1 MDEKGKRPVK
11 LTPLSDLSDLFTT
24 QQAREDSQ
32 REKVMD
38 IPLSE
43 ISDFPDHPFLVVNDE
58 AMQEMAES
66 VKQVGVLVPAVV
78 RPKEGGGYEMVA
90 GHRRKM
96 ASALAGLSTMPCIV
110 RNLTDDEAIIAMVDA
125 NLQRDKILPSEKA
138 RAYKMKLDAMKRQ
151 GKRTDLS
158 SVSVLQEQNLT
169 SAPVGPKSGARSN
182 IELAAQSP
190 DSKTQIQRFIRLN
203 ELIGPILSMVD
214 EGKLGMRT
222 AVELSYLPEEDQ
234 KTLYTAID
242 SEKVPPSMSQ
252 AQRLRKL
259 SKAGELNDDTALSV
273 MMEQKKPPLAQSP
286 KKAALSEGDI
296 TIPASKL
303 RTYFPS
309 SWDQA
314 RIEDIIYK
322 LLEGWMHSHEK
333 HRTEQEKKRG
343 RTGLD
348 R

>member
-1 MDEKGKRPVK
+1 MQKSNTNG
-11 LTPLSDLSDLFTT
+11 LLSELEDLFTT
-24 QQAREDSQ
+24 QEQRDEAKREG
-32 REKVMD
+32 VMD

-96 ASALAGLSTMPCIV
+96 ASALAGLPTMPCIV

-138 RAYKMKLDAMKRQ
+138 RAYKMKLDAMKRKA
-151 GKRTDLS
+151 GRPTKD
-158 SVSVLQEQNLT
+158 N
-169 SAPVGPKSGARSN
+169 SAPVGPNFGTRSN
-182 IELAAQSP
+182 EELAAQSP

-203 ELIGPILSMVD
+203 ELIDPILSMVD

-234 KTLYTAID
+234 KTLFSAID
-242 SEKVPPSMSQ
+242 SEQAPPSMSQ

-259 SKAGELNDDTALSV
+259 SKAGELNDDTALEI
-273 MMEQKKPPLAQSP
+273 MREQKKPDNFRISLDYD
-286 KKAALSEGDI
+286 KIRG
-296 TIPASKL
+296 
-303 RTYFPS
+303 YFPKNFTVE
-309 SWDQA
+309 QMQNTIMNLLANYA
-314 RIEDIIYK
+314 RQRKQD
-322 LLEGWMHSHEK
+322 
-333 HRTEQEKKRG
+333 RG
-343 RTGLD
+343 AR
-348 R
+348 

>member
-1 MDEKGKRPVK
+1 MPKSNTNG
-11 LTPLSDLSDLFTT
+11 LLSELDDLFTT
-24 QQAREDSQ
+24 QEQRDEAKREG
-32 REKVMD
+32 VMD

-138 RAYKMKLDAMKRQ
+138 RAYKMKMDAMRRRQ
-151 GKRTDLS
+151 GERTDLT
-158 SVSVLQEQNLT
+158 SV
-169 SAPVGPKSGARSN
+169 PVGQKLPKKTSR
-182 IELAAQSP
+182 ELLAENSP
-190 DSKTQIQRFIRLN
+190 DSNTQIQRFIRLN
-203 ELIGPILSMVD
+203 ELIDPILSMVD

-242 SEKVPPSMSQ
+242 SEPSMSQ

-259 SKAGELNDDTALSV
+259 SKAGELNDDTALEI
-273 MMEQKKPPLAQSP
+273 MREQKKPDNFRISFDYD
-286 KKAALSEGDI
+286 KIRG
-296 TIPASKL
+296 
-303 RTYFPS
+303 YFPKNYTAEQMEKTIMNLLAG
-309 SWDQA
+309 WA
-314 RIEDIIYK
+314 RQR
-322 LLEGWMHSHEK
+322 SHD
-333 HRTEQEKKRG
+333 RG
-343 RTGLD
+343 AR
-348 R
+348 

>member
-1 MDEKGKRPVK
+1 MASGNKSGLLTELDE
-11 LTPLSDLSDLFTT
+11 LFTT
-24 QQAREDSQ
+24 QEQRDEAKREG
-32 REKVMD
+32 VMD

-138 RAYKMKLDAMKRQ
+138 RAYKMKLEAMKRQ
-151 GKRTDLS
+151 GKRTDLTLS
-158 SVSVLQEQNLT
+158 PVETKLRT
-169 SAPVGPKSGARSN
+169 SEV
-182 IELAAQSP
+182 IAQGTG
-190 DSKTQIQRFIRLN
+190 DSRAQVDRFIRLN
-203 ELIGPILSMVD
+203 KLIDPILSMVD

-242 SEKVPPSMSQ
+242 SEQAPPSMSQ
-252 AQRLRKL
+252 AQRLRNL
-259 SKAGELNDDTALSV
+259 SKAGELNDDTALEI
-273 MMEQKKPPLAQSP
+273 MREQKKPDNFRISFDYD
-286 KKAALSEGDI
+286 KIRG
-296 TIPASKL
+296 
-303 RTYFPS
+303 YFPKNYTAEQMEKTIMNLLAG
-309 SWDQA
+309 WA
-314 RIEDIIYK
+314 RQR
-322 LLEGWMHSHEK
+322 SHD
-333 HRTEQEKKRG
+333 RG
-343 RTGLD
+343 AR
-348 R
+348 

>member
-1 MDEKGKRPVK
+1 MPKSNTNG
-11 LTPLSDLSDLFTT
+11 LLSELDDLFTT
-24 QQAREDSQ
+24 QEQRDEAKREG
-32 REKVMD
+32 VMD

-138 RAYKMKLDAMKRQ
+138 RAYKMKMDAMRRRQ
-151 GKRTDLS
+151 GERTDLT
-158 SVSVLQEQNLT
+158 SV
-169 SAPVGPKSGARSN
+169 PVGQKLPKKTSR
-182 IELAAQSP
+182 ELLAENSP
-190 DSKTQIQRFIRLN
+190 DSNTQIQRFIRLN
-203 ELIGPILSMVD
+203 ELIDPILSMVD

-242 SEKVPPSMSQ
+242 SEQAPPSMSQ

-259 SKAGELNDDTALSV
+259 SKAGELNDDTALEI
-273 MMEQKKPPLAQSP
+273 MREQKKPDNFRISFDYD
-286 KKAALSEGDI
+286 KIRG
-296 TIPASKL
+296 
-303 RTYFPS
+303 YFPKNYTAEQMEKTIMNLLAG
-309 SWDQA
+309 WA
-314 RIEDIIYK
+314 RQR
-322 LLEGWMHSHEK
+322 SHD
-333 HRTEQEKKRG
+333 RG
-343 RTGLD
+343 AR
-348 R
+348 

>member
-1 MDEKGKRPVK
+1 MASGKKSGLLTELDE
-11 LTPLSDLSDLFTT
+11 LFTT
-24 QQAREDSQ
+24 QEQRDEAKREGVL
-32 REKVMD
+32 E

-43 ISDFPDHPFLVVNDE
+43 ISDFPDHPFQVVNDE
-58 AMQEMAES
+58 AMQEMAAS

-151 GKRTDLS
+151 GKRTDLTLSPVENKLGEPAS
-158 SVSVLQEQNLT
+158 STLRPLGAKLRDNRSDEQ
-169 SAPVGPKSGARSN
+169 
-182 IELAAQSP
+182 LAEKSP
-190 DSKTQIQRFIRLN
+190 DSARQIQRFIRLN
-203 ELIGPILSMVD
+203 ELIDPILSMVD

-242 SEKVPPSMSQ
+242 SEQAPPSMSQ

-259 SKAGELNDDTALSV
+259 SKDGELNDDTALEI
-273 MMEQKKPPLAQSP
+273 MREQKKPDNFRISFDYD
-286 KKAALSEGDI
+286 KIRG
-296 TIPASKL
+296 
-303 RTYFPS
+303 YFPKNFTVE
-309 SWDQA
+309 QMQNTIMNLLANYA
-314 RIEDIIYK
+314 RQRKQD
-322 LLEGWMHSHEK
+322 
-333 HRTEQEKKRG
+333 RG
-343 RTGLD
+343 AR
-348 R
+348 

>member
-1 MDEKGKRPVK
+1 MQKNNTNG
-11 LTPLSDLSDLFTT
+11 LLSELDDLFTT
-24 QQAREDSQ
+24 QEQRDEAKREG
-32 REKVMD
+32 VMD

-66 VKQVGVLVPAVV
+66 VTQVGVLVPAVV

-96 ASALAGLSTMPCIV
+96 ASALAGLPTMPCIV

-138 RAYKMKLDAMKRQ
+138 RAYKMKLDAMKRKA
-151 GKRTDLS
+151 GRPTKD
-158 SVSVLQEQNLT
+158 N
-169 SAPVGPKSGARSN
+169 SAPVGPNFGTRSN
-182 IELAAQSP
+182 EELAAQSP

-203 ELIGPILSMVD
+203 ELIDPILSMVD

-234 KTLYTAID
+234 KTLFSAID
-242 SEKVPPSMSQ
+242 SEQAPPSMSQ

-259 SKAGELNDDTALSV
+259 SKAGELNDDTALEI
-273 MMEQKKPPLAQSP
+273 MREQKKPDNFRISFDYD
-286 KKAALSEGDI
+286 KIRG
-296 TIPASKL
+296 
-303 RTYFPS
+303 YFPKNFTVE
-309 SWDQA
+309 QMQNTIMNLLANYA
-314 RIEDIIYK
+314 RQRKQD
-322 LLEGWMHSHEK
+322 
-333 HRTEQEKKRG
+333 RG
-343 RTGLD
+343 AR
-348 R
+348 

>member
-1 MDEKGKRPVK
+1 MQKSNTSG
-11 LTPLSDLSDLFTT
+11 LLSELDDLFTT
-24 QQAREDSQ
+24 QEQRDEAKREG
-32 REKVMD
+32 VMD

-151 GKRTDLS
+151 GKRTDLTLSPVEIKLGEPAS
-158 SVSVLQEQNLT
+158 STLRPLGAKLRDNRSDEQ
-169 SAPVGPKSGARSN
+169 
-182 IELAAQSP
+182 LAEKSP
-190 DSKTQIQRFIRLN
+190 DSARQIQRFIRLN
-203 ELIGPILSMVD
+203 ELIDPILSMVD

-222 AVELSYLPEEDQ
+222 AVELSYLPEQDQ
-234 KTLYTAID
+234 KTLFTAID
-242 SEKVPPSMSQ
+242 SEQAPPSMSQ

-259 SKAGELNDDTALSV
+259 SKAGELNDDTALEI
-273 MMEQKKPPLAQSP
+273 MREQKKPDNFRISFDYD
-286 KKAALSEGDI
+286 KIRG
-296 TIPASKL
+296 
-303 RTYFPS
+303 YFPKNYTAEQMEKTIMNLLAG
-309 SWDQA
+309 WA
-314 RIEDIIYK
+314 RQR
-322 LLEGWMHSHEK
+322 SHD
-333 HRTEQEKKRG
+333 RG
-343 RTGLD
+343 AR
-348 R
+348 

>member
-1 MDEKGKRPVK
+1 MPKNNTNG
-11 LTPLSDLSDLFTT
+11 LLSELDDLFTT
-24 QQAREDSQ
+24 QEQRDEAKREG
-32 REKVMD
+32 VMD

-110 RNLTDDEAIIAMVDA
+110 RDLSDDEAIIAMVDA

-138 RAYKMKLDAMKRQ
+138 RAYKMKLDAMRRKAGRPT
-151 GKRTDLS
+151 KENSAT
-158 SVSVLQEQNLT
+158 VLQNYE
-169 SAPVGPKSGARSN
+169 GKSSR
-182 IELAAQSP
+182 ELLAENSP
-190 DSKTQIQRFIRLN
+190 DSHEQIRKYIRLN
-203 ELIGPILSMVD
+203 ELIDPILSMVD

-234 KTLYTAID
+234 KTLFSAID
-242 SEKVPPSMSQ
+242 SEQAPPSMSQ

-259 SKAGELNDDTALSV
+259 SKAGELNDDTALEI
-273 MMEQKKPPLAQSP
+273 MREQKKPDNFRISLDYD
-286 KKAALSEGDI
+286 KIRG
-296 TIPASKL
+296 
-303 RTYFPS
+303 YFPKNFTVE
-309 SWDQA
+309 QMQNTIMNLLANYA
-314 RIEDIIYK
+314 RQRKQD
-322 LLEGWMHSHEK
+322 
-333 HRTEQEKKRG
+333 RG
-343 RTGLD
+343 AR
-348 R
+348 

>member
-1 MDEKGKRPVK
+1 MQKSNTNG
-11 LTPLSDLSDLFTT
+11 LLSELDDLFTT
-24 QQAREDSQ
+24 QEQRDEAKREG
-32 REKVMD
+32 VMD

-110 RNLTDDEAIIAMVDA
+110 RDLSDDEAIIAMVDA

-138 RAYKMKLDAMKRQ
+138 RAYKMKLDAMKRKA
-151 GKRTDLS
+151 GRPTKD
-158 SVSVLQEQNLT
+158 N
-169 SAPVGPKSGARSN
+169 SAPVGPNFGTRSN
-182 IELAAQSP
+182 EELAAQSP

-203 ELIGPILSMVD
+203 ELIDPILSMVD

-234 KTLYTAID
+234 KTLFSAID
-242 SEKVPPSMSQ
+242 SEQAPPSMSQ

-259 SKAGELNDDTALSV
+259 SKAGELNDDTALEI
-273 MMEQKKPPLAQSP
+273 MREQKKPDNFRISFDYD
-286 KKAALSEGDI
+286 KIRG
-296 TIPASKL
+296 
-303 RTYFPS
+303 YFPKNFTAEQMEKTIMNLLAG
-309 SWDQA
+309 WA
-314 RIEDIIYK
+314 RQRKQD
-322 LLEGWMHSHEK
+322 
-333 HRTEQEKKRG
+333 RG
-343 RTGLD
+343 AR
-348 R
+348 

>member
-1 MDEKGKRPVK
+1 MQKSNTSG
-11 LTPLSDLSDLFTT
+11 LLSELDDLFTT
-24 QQAREDSQ
+24 QEQRDEAKREGV
-32 REKVMD
+32 RD

-138 RAYKMKLDAMKRQ
+138 RAYKMKMDAMRRRQ
-151 GKRTDLS
+151 GERTDLT
-158 SVSVLQEQNLT
+158 SV
-169 SAPVGPKSGARSN
+169 PVGQKLPKKTSR
-182 IELAAQSP
+182 ELLAENSP
-190 DSKTQIQRFIRLN
+190 DSNTQIQRFIRLN
-203 ELIGPILSMVD
+203 ELIDPILSMVD

-242 SEKVPPSMSQ
+242 SEQAPPSMSQ

-259 SKAGELNDDTALSV
+259 SKAGELNDDTALEI
-273 MMEQKKPPLAQSP
+273 MREQKKPDNFRISFDYD
-286 KKAALSEGDI
+286 KIRG
-296 TIPASKL
+296 
-303 RTYFPS
+303 YFPKNYTAEQMEKTIMNLLAG
-309 SWDQA
+309 WA
-314 RIEDIIYK
+314 RQR
-322 LLEGWMHSHEK
+322 SHD
-333 HRTEQEKKRG
+333 RG
-343 RTGLD
+343 AR
-348 R
+348 

>member
-1 MDEKGKRPVK
+1 MASGNKSGLLTELDE
-11 LTPLSDLSDLFTT
+11 LFTT
-24 QQAREDSQ
+24 QEQRDEAKREG
-32 REKVMD
+32 VMD

-96 ASALAGLSTMPCIV
+96 ASALAGLPTMPCIV

-158 SVSVLQEQNLT
+158 SISVLQEQNLT
-169 SAPVGPKSGARSN
+169 SAPLGPKSGARSN
-182 IELAAQSP
+182 LELAAQSP

-203 ELIGPILSMVD
+203 ELIDPILSMVD

-222 AVELSYLPEEDQ
+222 AVELSYLPEQDQ

-242 SEKVPPSMSQ
+242 SEQAPPSMSQ

-259 SKAGELNDDTALSV
+259 SKAGELNDDTALEI
-273 MMEQKKPPLAQSP
+273 MREQKKPDNFRISFDYD
-286 KKAALSEGDI
+286 KIRG
-296 TIPASKL
+296 
-303 RTYFPS
+303 YFPKNYTAEQMEKTIMNLLAG
-309 SWDQA
+309 WA
-314 RIEDIIYK
+314 RQR
-322 LLEGWMHSHEK
+322 SHD
-333 HRTEQEKKRG
+333 RG
-343 RTGLD
+343 AR
-348 R
+348 

>member
-1 MDEKGKRPVK
+1 MASGNKSGNKSGLLTELDE
-11 LTPLSDLSDLFTT
+11 LFTT
-24 QQAREDSQ
+24 QEQRDEAKREGVL
-32 REKVMD
+32 E

-58 AMQEMAES
+58 AMQEMAAS

-151 GKRTDLS
+151 GKRTDLTS
-158 SVSVLQEQNLT
+158 PPVAGKSRKAESVDLIGA
-169 SAPVGPKSGARSN
+169 SAGESGDQVR
-182 IELAAQSP
+182 
-190 DSKTQIQRFIRLN
+190 RFIRLN
-203 ELIGPILSMVD
+203 ELIDPILSMVD

-242 SEKVPPSMSQ
+242 SEQAPPSMSQ

-259 SKAGELNDDTALSV
+259 SKAGELNDDTALEI
-273 MMEQKKPPLAQSP
+273 MREQKKPDNFRISFDYD
-286 KKAALSEGDI
+286 KIRG
-296 TIPASKL
+296 
-303 RTYFPS
+303 YFPKNYTAEQMEKTIMNLLAG
-309 SWDQA
+309 WA
-314 RIEDIIYK
+314 RQR
-322 LLEGWMHSHEK
+322 SHD
-333 HRTEQEKKRG
+333 RG
-343 RTGLD
+343 AR
-348 R
+348 

>member
-1 MDEKGKRPVK
+1 MPKNNTNG
-11 LTPLSDLSDLFTT
+11 LLSELDDLFTT
-24 QQAREDSQ
+24 QEQRDEAKREG
-32 REKVMD
+32 VMD
-38 IPLSE
+38 IPLSD

-138 RAYKMKLDAMKRQ
+138 RAYKMKLDAMRRKAGRPT
-151 GKRTDLS
+151 KD
-158 SVSVLQEQNLT
+158 N
-169 SAPVGPKSGARSN
+169 SAPVGPNFGTRSN
-182 IELAAQSP
+182 EELAAQSP

-203 ELIGPILSMVD
+203 ELIDPILSMVD

-222 AVELSYLPEEDQ
+222 AVELSYLPEQDQ
-234 KTLYTAID
+234 QTLFTAID
-242 SEKVPPSMSQ
+242 SEQAPPSMSQ

-259 SKAGELNDDTALSV
+259 SKAGELNDETALEI
-273 MMEQKKPPLAQSP
+273 MREQKKPDNFRISFDYD
-286 KKAALSEGDI
+286 KIRG
-296 TIPASKL
+296 
-303 RTYFPS
+303 YFPKNFTVE
-309 SWDQA
+309 QMQNTIMNLLANYA
-314 RIEDIIYK
+314 RQRKQD
-322 LLEGWMHSHEK
+322 
-333 HRTEQEKKRG
+333 RG
-343 RTGLD
+343 AR
-348 R
+348 

>member
-1 MDEKGKRPVK
+1 MASGNKSGNKSGLLTELDE
-11 LTPLSDLSDLFTT
+11 LFTT
-24 QQAREDSQ
+24 QEQRDEAKREG
-32 REKVMD
+32 VMD

-43 ISDFPDHPFLVVNDE
+43 ISDFPDHPFQVVNDE
-58 AMQEMAES
+58 AMQEMAAS

-125 NLQRDKILPSEKA
+125 NLQREKILPSEKA
-138 RAYKMKLDAMKRQ
+138 RAYKMKLEAMKRKA
-151 GKRTDLS
+151 GRPNKDNST
-158 SVSVLQEQNLT
+158 
-169 SAPVGPKSGARSN
+169 PVGPNFGTRSN
-182 IELAAQSP
+182 EELAAQSP

-203 ELIGPILSMVD
+203 ELIDPILSMVD

-242 SEKVPPSMSQ
+242 SEQAPPSMSQ

-259 SKAGELNDDTALSV
+259 SKAGELNDDTALEI
-273 MMEQKKPPLAQSP
+273 MREQKKPDNFRISFDYD
-286 KKAALSEGDI
+286 KIRG
-296 TIPASKL
+296 
-303 RTYFPS
+303 YFPKNYTAEQMEKTIMNLLAG
-309 SWDQA
+309 WA
-314 RIEDIIYK
+314 RQR
-322 LLEGWMHSHEK
+322 SHD
-333 HRTEQEKKRG
+333 RG
-343 RTGLD
+343 AR
-348 R
+348 